1 MKVLID
7 NFGMDV
13 DTVPVDE
20 EHFQAKVMV
29 CTSPT
34 FQRWFFGFGGAMKLI
49 GLKTVVDSYREMLTI
64 ALETINNGKDV

>member
-34 FQRWFFGFGGAMKLI
+34 F
-49 GLKTVVDSYREMLTI
+49 
-64 ALETINNGKDV
+64 